1 MMLKR
6 GDGFMD
12 VIFGV
17 CLSIC
22 FVIIFAVYIRKIVKD
37 SENKDKDKKIK
48 VLTSREMMGEIIT
61 EFPTVKFNAEVID
74 LISQVE
80 MIGIKQPKSVNIYK
94 VTFETDKKEVIK
106 FNVPQE
112 MYDGFEIGQ
121 KGELTIVNG
130 ELYSFEI

>member
-1 MMLKR
+1 
-6 GDGFMD
+6 MD

-48 VLTSREMMGEIIT
+48 VLTSREMMEEIIT

-94 VTFETDKKEVIK
+94 VTFKTDKNEVIK
-106 FNVPQE
+106 FNGPQE